1 MTAPISNLRPILV
14 PNLTPL
20 AEGDGRYVIKHGF
33 FGRQGGVSQGVF
45 DSLNCGYG
53 SGDDLASVSENRRR
67 VANYFGMAGDDLL
80 TVYQYHS
87 TEVVVITP
95 ENKWHAPDQA
105 AKADAMV
112 TKMRGVAL
120 GILTADCAPV
130 LFADRVAGV
139 IGAAHA
145 GWRGALGGMTDQV
158 IHAMCR
164 AGAQLANIHAAIGP
178 CIAAASYE
186 VGAEFRQQFLAED
199 AANDRFFLASPT
211 GKPDHYHFALAQY
224 VTARLESAGIRSVS
238 SVDADTAAQEE
249 KYFSWR
255 RTCWHKQTHYG
266 RMIGVIC
273 LG

>member
-1 MTAPISNLRPILV
+1 MNSSNGNLHPILM

-20 AEGDGRYVIKHGF
+20 AAGSGKHAVKHGF

-53 SGDDLASVSENRRR
+53 SGDEAASVRENRRR
-67 VANYFGMAGDDLL
+67 VAANFGLAGDDLL

-87 TEVVVITP
+87 SDIAVISG
-95 ENKWHAPDQA
+95 ENKWQSPDQA
-105 AKADAMV
+105 AKADGMV
-112 TKMRGVAL
+112 TKMPGVAL

-130 LFADRVAGV
+130 LFADAVAGV

-145 GWRGALGGMTDQV
+145 GWRGALGGITDQV

-186 VGAEFRQQFLAED
+186 VGAEFRQHFLAQD
-199 AANDRFFLASPT
+199 AANERFFFKSPM
-211 GKPDHYHFALAQY
+211 GKPDHYHFALSQY
-224 VTARLESAGIRSVS
+224 LTARLEKAGIRSIS
-238 SVDADTAAQEE
+238 SVDEDTAADEK

-255 RTCWHKQTHYG
+255 RTCWHNQTQYG